1 MSEDIK
7 GNSSSEESTN
17 ECKQNPHL
25 RLNFCSAD
33 FKNPMKRRIHDIQKL
48 NLQNK
53 EMLMVSEETPFKVTH
68 GLVRVAD
75 GWSKQKVGLVN
86 YPTEEPKLDHSKHLD
101 EELRKYFPM
110 RVYEYESVPQLRH
123 ADCIQRLV

>member
-1 MSEDIK
+1 MNVSRIYSCVSSFVSE
-7 GNSSSEESTN
+7 
-17 ECKQNPHL
+17 
-25 RLNFCSAD
+25 D

-53 EMLMVSEETPFKVTH
+53 EMLMVSEEIPFKVTH
-68 GLVRVAD
+68 RLVRVAD

-86 YPTEEPKLDHSKHLD
+86 YPAEEPELDHSKHLD
-101 EELRKYFPM
+101 EELRKYVPL
-110 RVYEYESVPQLRH
+110 RVYEHESVPQLRY